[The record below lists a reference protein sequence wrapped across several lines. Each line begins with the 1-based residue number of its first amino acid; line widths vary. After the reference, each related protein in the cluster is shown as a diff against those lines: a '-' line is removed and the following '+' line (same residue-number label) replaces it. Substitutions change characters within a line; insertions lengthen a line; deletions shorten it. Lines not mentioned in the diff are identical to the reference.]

1 MRPSPE
7 NRSWPEAKIRIEVSI
22 QKQALALFLDGE
34 EIFTAPVSTAANGTG
49 FEEGSLKTPTG
60 RFIVRERIGE
70 GAPIRT
76 FFKGRLPKG
85 VGNSDSDDSI
95 LTRILWLEGLEE
107 NNANT
112 YRRYIYFHGTHEED
126 KIGQPASLGCIRL
139 NNRDMLRLFE
149 LTPLFSQ
156 VHII

>member
-7 NRSWPEAKIRIEVSI
+7 NRSWPEADVRIEVSI
-22 QKQALALFLDGE
+22 HQQAVTLFRDE
-34 EIFTAPVSTAANGTG
+34 EELLSAPVSTAANGAG

-70 GAPIRT
+70 GAPLFT

-85 VGNSDSDDSI
+85 IGNLESDDAI
-95 LTRILWLEGLEE
+95 LTRILWLEGLEDT
-107 NNANT
+107 NANT

-126 KIGQPASLGCIRL
+126 KIGQPASHGCIRL
-139 NNRDMLRLFE
+139 NNKDMLTLFD